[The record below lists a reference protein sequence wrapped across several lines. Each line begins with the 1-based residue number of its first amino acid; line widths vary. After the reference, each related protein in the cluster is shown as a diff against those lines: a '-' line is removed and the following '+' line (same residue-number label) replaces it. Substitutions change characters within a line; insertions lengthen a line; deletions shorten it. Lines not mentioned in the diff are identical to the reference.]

1 MVIHIDLASY
11 WAIRHVRL
19 NILVSPCCSCP
30 GVAMTS
36 CEISL
41 LVLDHPYNE
50 QALPP
55 PQPFQRTSCPPHDQ
69 GGLKNKS
76 RHVFA
81 SSLRVRLRIR
91 QKTPPTNSSSL
102 PARAL
107 LNHGERGSETA
118 LGQCPALSVHGNS
131 PALREI

>member
-1 MVIHIDLASY
+1 MVIYIDLASY
-11 WAIRHVRL
+11 WVICHVRL
-19 NILVSPCCSCP
+19 NILVSPCCSCH

-41 LVLDHPYNE
+41 LVLDHLHNE
-50 QALPP
+50 QGP
-55 PQPFQRTSCPPHDQ
+55 PQSFQRTSYPPHDQ

-81 SSLRVRLRIR
+81 SSLRVRLRIQ
-91 QKTPPTNSSSL
+91 QKTPPPNSSSL
-102 PARAL
+102 PARVL

-118 LGQCPALSVHGNS
+118 LGQCPASSVHGNS
-131 PALREI
+131 SALREI